1 MGLLFGLKSFVCMLV
16 AGNRH
21 IEGVMVIGLLLGVLE
36 ALVSGYLTSTLRDA
50 VAFGVLVV
58 VLVFK
63 PKGLFGSYDV

>member
-1 MGLLFGLKSFVCMLV
+1 
-16 AGNRH
+16 
-21 IEGVMVIGLLLGVLE
+21 VIGLLLGVLE
-36 ALVSGYLTSTLRDA
+36 ALVSGYLSSTLRDA